1 MAAATPLSQ
10 TPSPRISN
18 AARSARL
25 GLRAT
30 DQQEAI
36 LRRAAEVAHKSL
48 TDFILDS
55 ACLAAEQTLLDQRL
69 FMVSGTQYAAL
80 MDLLDR
86 PAQDN
91 LGLKDLFSRKAPWD
105 KP

>member
-1 MAAATPLSQ
+1 MASTPATQ
-10 TPSPRISN
+10 TTSPRAAN

-30 DQQEAI
+30 GPQEAI

-69 FMVSGTQYAAL
+69 FMVSGTQYQAL

-91 LGLKDLFSRKAPWD
+91 PGLQDLFSRKAPWAGQ
-105 KP
+105 

>member
-1 MAAATPLSQ
+1 MSSIAS
-10 TPSPRISN
+10 SP
-18 AARSARL
+18 AGRSARL

-30 DQQEAI
+30 PEQEVV

-69 FMVSGTQYAAL
+69 FMVSGTQYEAL
-80 MDLLDR
+80 IDLLDR
-86 PAQDN
+86 PEQPSA
-91 LGLKDLFSRKAPWD
+91 GLQELFARKAPWD
-105 KP
+105 KV

>member
-1 MAAATPLSQ
+1 MTAIAS
-10 TPSPRISN
+10 SS
-18 AARSARL
+18 AARTARL

-30 DQQEAI
+30 PEQEAV

-69 FMVSGTQYAAL
+69 FMVSGSQYQAL
-80 MDLLDR
+80 MELLER
-86 PAQDN
+86 PEQAND
-91 LGLKDLFSRKAPWD
+91 GLADLFARTAPWNA
-105 KP
+105 K

>member
-1 MAAATPLSQ
+1 MAAIDTAPAT
-10 TPSPRISN
+10 
-18 AARSARL
+18 RSARL

-30 DQQEAI
+30 PEQEVV
-36 LRRAAEVAHKSL
+36 LRRAAEVARKSL

-69 FMVSGTQYAAL
+69 FTVAGNRYQAL

-86 PAQDN
+86 PEQPN
-91 LGLKDLFSRKAPWD
+91 EGLRELYSRKAPWATR
-105 KP
+105 

>member
-1 MAAATPLSQ
+1 MASTPASP
-10 TPSPRISN
+10 TPSSRVSTS
-18 AARSARL
+18 ARSARL

-30 DQQEAI
+30 GAQETI

-55 ACLAAEQTLLDQRL
+55 ACQAAEQTLLDQRL
-69 FMVSGTQYAAL
+69 FMVSGQQYQSL

-86 PAQDN
+86 PDQDN
-91 LGLKDLFSRKAPWD
+91 PGLKDLFSHKAPWD
-105 KP
+105 IR